1 MPAPSVLLRLRL
13 SRLRLLIG
21 LECRQWLNSVLSTLC
36 RSRDNNPHPQVW
48 DDTELEEASSLE
60 KFRCVS
66 LFFEDI
72 KRLLTGLPPL
82 KWRWHSVHHICSW
95 TTYHSTT
102 FFFYCFPHVNLLLWG
117 SWVTTCPKGIHYLTM
132 CHCEVLSMP
141 PRKARSN
148 PFKVEPPRGVK
159 KSRKVKATASPTKVL
174 PARNAKSRHQII
186 QREYHKNYIFSTD
199 TWPFFHSAQQE

>member
-21 LECRQWLNSVLSTLC
+21 LECRQWLNSVPPTLC
-36 RSRDNNPHPQVW
+36 RSRDNNPRPQVL

-82 KWRWHSVHHICSW
+82 K
-95 TTYHSTT
+95 
-102 FFFYCFPHVNLLLWG
+102 
-117 SWVTTCPKGIHYLTM
+117 
-132 CHCEVLSMP
+132 
-141 PRKARSN
+141 
-148 PFKVEPPRGVK
+148 
-159 KSRKVKATASPTKVL
+159 
-174 PARNAKSRHQII
+174 
-186 QREYHKNYIFSTD
+186 
-199 TWPFFHSAQQE
+199 